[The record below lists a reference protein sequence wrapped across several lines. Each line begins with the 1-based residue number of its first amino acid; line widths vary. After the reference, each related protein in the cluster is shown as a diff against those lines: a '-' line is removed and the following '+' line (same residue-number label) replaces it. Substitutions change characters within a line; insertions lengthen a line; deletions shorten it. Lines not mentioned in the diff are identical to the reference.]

1 MFAALLSVALISSQ
15 GEITAPV
22 EVPFRLGEDAIIV
35 DVTVNGRKISC
46 MFDTGFGGW
55 IVLNDQIN
63 VGKATGTARLRDFV
77 GEFEVKTV
85 PIETFQMG
93 ALTLKPVSAEI
104 VQQPLSHMTFS
115 YGTHTDGIMGLSPV
129 KDYVTEINFEKQKF
143 IFHPR
148 SVDITKR
155 TPDNKRTF
163 LVKML
168 PRGINAIELTATVNG
183 KPLYLA
189 LDTGNAFYATTHK
202 ESLERIGV
210 WDPDRK
216 PDFLT
221 QAWVA
226 SGPVDSFYVR
236 IPKCEI
242 FGVPVEDSIW
252 SVIDL
257 PSSGADSDGT
267 VGFGFLKHFNIIFD
281 YERRYVWLENW
292 TGRATDPHKGHVGF
306 RVQHTESGDYVVVG
320 VFKGGPAEGVGI
332 RDGDRLR
339 AIDGKSVST
348 LTPEQIQAALE
359 GEPGSVCKVAVS
371 REGSLIRV
379 DIPRKIL
386 ANEVKSTP

>member
-1 MFAALLSVALISSQ
+1 MIATLLSVALLSSASQ
-15 GEITAPV
+15 LTAPV
-22 EVPFRLGEDAIIV
+22 EAPFRLGDDAIIV
-35 DVTVNGRKISC
+35 DVMVNGRKISC

-55 IVLNDQIN
+55 LVVNDQIN
-63 VGKATGTARLRDFV
+63 LGKATGTARLRDFV

-85 PIETFQMG
+85 PIQSFQIGGLSLSGPMG
-93 ALTLKPVSAEI
+93 EI
-104 VQQPLSHMTFS
+104 VQQPLAHMTFS
-115 YGTHTDGIMGLSPV
+115 YGTHTDGIMGLEPIMN
-129 KDYVTEINFEKQKF
+129 YVTEINFEKQKF

-148 SVDITKR
+148 SFDITKR

-202 ESLERIGV
+202 ESLERVGL
-210 WDPDRK
+210 WDPNRK

-221 QAWVA
+221 TAWVA

-292 TGRATDPHKGHVGF
+292 SGKVTDPHKGHVGF
-306 RVQHTESGDYVVVG
+306 RVQHTESGDYVVFG
-320 VFKGGPAEGVGI
+320 VFKGGPAEAAGI
-332 RDGDRLR
+332 KDGDRLR
-339 AIDGKSVST
+339 VIDGKSVT
-348 LTPEQIQAALE
+348 TMTPEQVEAALE
-359 GEPGSVCKVAVS
+359 GDVGSVCKVAVS
-371 REGSLIRV
+371 RQGSLIRAE
-379 DIPRKIL
+379 IQRKVL
-386 ANEVKSTP
+386 ANDVQ

>member
-1 MFAALLSVALISSQ
+1 MIATLLSVALLSSASQ
-15 GEITAPV
+15 LTAPV
-22 EVPFRLGEDAIIV
+22 EAPFRLGDDAIIV
-35 DVTVNGRKISC
+35 DVMVNGRKISC

-55 IVLNDQIN
+55 LVVNDQIN
-63 VGKATGTARLRDFV
+63 LGKATGTARLRDFV

-85 PIETFQMG
+85 PIQSFQIGGLSLSGPMG
-93 ALTLKPVSAEI
+93 EI
-104 VQQPLSHMTFS
+104 VQQPLAHMTFS
-115 YGTHTDGIMGLSPV
+115 YGTHTDGIMGLEPIMN
-129 KDYVTEINFEKQKF
+129 YVTEINFEKQKF

-202 ESLERIGV
+202 ESLERVGL
-210 WDPDRK
+210 WDPNRK

-221 QAWVA
+221 TAWVA

-292 TGRATDPHKGHVGF
+292 SGKVTDPHKGHVGF
-306 RVQHTESGDYVVVG
+306 RVQHTESGDYVVFG
-320 VFKGGPAEGVGI
+320 VFKGGPAEAAGI
-332 RDGDRLR
+332 KDGDRLR
-339 AIDGKSVST
+339 VIDGKSVT
-348 LTPEQIQAALE
+348 TMTPEQVEAALE
-359 GEPGSVCKVAVS
+359 GDVGSVCKVAVS
-371 REGSLIRV
+371 RQGSLIRAE
-379 DIPRKIL
+379 IQRKVL
-386 ANEVKSTP
+386 ANEVQ

>member
-1 MFAALLSVALISSQ
+1 MIATLLSVALLSSASQ
-15 GEITAPV
+15 LTAPV
-22 EVPFRLGEDAIIV
+22 EAPFRLGDDAIIV
-35 DVTVNGRKISC
+35 DVMVNGRKISC

-55 IVLNDQIN
+55 LVVNDQIN
-63 VGKATGTARLRDFV
+63 LGNATGTARLRDFV

-85 PIETFQMG
+85 PIQSFQIG
-93 ALTLKPVSAEI
+93 GLSLNGSLGEI
-104 VQQPLSHMTFS
+104 VQQPLAHMTFS
-115 YGTHTDGIMGLSPV
+115 YGTHTDGIMGLEPIMN
-129 KDYVTEINFEKQKF
+129 YVTEINFEKQKF

-148 SVDITKR
+148 SFDITKR

-202 ESLERIGV
+202 ESLERVGL
-210 WDPDRK
+210 WDPNRK

-221 QAWVA
+221 TAWVA

-292 TGRATDPHKGHVGF
+292 SGKVTDPHKGHVGF
-306 RVQHTESGDYVVVG
+306 RVQHTESGDYVVFG
-320 VFKGGPAEGVGI
+320 VFKGGPAEAAGI
-332 RDGDRLR
+332 KDGDRLR
-339 AIDGKSVST
+339 VIDGKSVT
-348 LTPEQIQAALE
+348 TMTPEQVEAALE
-359 GEPGSVCKVAVS
+359 GDVGSVCKVAVS
-371 REGSLIRV
+371 RQGSLIRAE
-379 DIPRKIL
+379 IQRKVL
-386 ANEVKSTP
+386 ANEVQ

>member
-1 MFAALLSVALISSQ
+1 MIATLLSVALLSSASQ
-15 GEITAPV
+15 LTAPV
-22 EVPFRLGEDAIIV
+22 EAPFRLGDDAIIV
-35 DVTVNGRKISC
+35 DVMVNGRKISC

-55 IVLNDQIN
+55 LVVNDQIN
-63 VGKATGTARLRDFV
+63 LGNATGTARLRDFV

-85 PIETFQMG
+85 PIQSFQIG
-93 ALTLKPVSAEI
+93 GLSLNGSLGEI
-104 VQQPLSHMTFS
+104 VQQPLAHMTFS
-115 YGTHTDGIMGLSPV
+115 YGTHTDGIMGLEPIMN
-129 KDYVTEINFEKQKF
+129 YVTEINFEKQKF

-148 SVDITKR
+148 SFDITKP

-202 ESLERIGV
+202 ESLERVGL
-210 WDPDRK
+210 WDPNRK

-221 QAWVA
+221 TAWVA

-292 TGRATDPHKGHVGF
+292 SGKVTDPHKGHVGF
-306 RVQHTESGDYVVVG
+306 RVQHTESGDYVVFG
-320 VFKGGPAEGVGI
+320 VFKGGPAEAAGI
-332 RDGDRLR
+332 KDGDRLR
-339 AIDGKSVST
+339 VIDGKSVT
-348 LTPEQIQAALE
+348 TMTPEQVEAALE
-359 GEPGSVCKVAVS
+359 GDVGSVCKVAVS
-371 REGSLIRV
+371 RQGSLIRAE
-379 DIPRKIL
+379 IQRKVL
-386 ANEVKSTP
+386 ANEVQ